1 MDLNERLKKKREERN
16 YTQKELA
23 ELLNVSRQTIS
34 SWEVGRT
41 YPDLDIIVKLS
52 DLYKIPLDLLLK
64 EDSKLVETI
73 SEKARKSERRKILNY
88 VLLGILSIFIGVA
101 ISGIVR
107 ESKNGVENEAGLRPS
122 DLVDSVWQLHLD
134 PSKTFQD
141 SFISFGEQDMLVL
154 NEFSVWILPFMD
166 PNEIQKKQAELEEK
180 GLENGLTEYKLL
192 TIETKGNKYI
202 VSALG
207 YYQEFTKISDT
218 IIRDMNGTEYKIIE
232 EESAHDLLYS
242 IADYKDL

>member
-88 VLLGILSIFIGVA
+88 VLLGILSIFIGVT

-107 ESKNGVENEAGLRPS
+107 ESKNEVENEAGLRPS

-207 YYQEFTKISDT
+207 YYQEFTKLSDT
-218 IIRDMNGTEYKIIE
+218 IIRDMNGIEYKLIE
-232 EESAHDLLYS
+232 EKSAHDLLYS

>member
-107 ESKNGVENEAGLRPS
+107 ESKNEVENEVGLRPS

-207 YYQEFTKISDT
+207 YYQEFTKLSDT

>member
-141 SFISFGEQDMLVL
+141 SFISFGEQEMLVL

-207 YYQEFTKISDT
+207 YYQEFTKLSDT

>member
-1 MDLNERLKKKREERN
+1 MDLNERLKKKREEGN

-134 PSKTFQD
+134 PSKTLHD
-141 SFISFGEQDMLVL
+141 SFISLGKQEMLVL
-154 NEFSVWILPFMD
+154 NEFSVWILPSMD
-166 PNEIQKKQAELEEK
+166 PSEIQAKQAELEEK

-207 YYQEFTKISDT
+207 YYQEFTKLSDT

-232 EESAHDLLYS
+232 EESAHDLLYY

>member
-207 YYQEFTKISDT
+207 YYQEFTKLSDT

>member
-88 VLLGILSIFIGVA
+88 VLLGILSIFIGVT
-101 ISGIVR
+101 ISEIVR
-107 ESKNGVENEAGLRPS
+107 ESKNEVENEAGLRPS

-166 PNEIQKKQAELEEK
+166 PTDIQKKQAELEEK

-207 YYQEFTKISDT
+207 YYQEFTKLSDT
-218 IIRDMNGTEYKIIE
+218 IIRDMNGIEYKLIE
-232 EESAHDLLYS
+232 EKSAHDLLYS

>member
-207 YYQEFTKISDT
+207 YYQEFTKLSDT
-218 IIRDMNGTEYKIIE
+218 IIRDMNGTEYKLIE

>member
-1 MDLNERLKKKREERN
+1 
-16 YTQKELA
+16 
-23 ELLNVSRQTIS
+23 
-34 SWEVGRT
+34 
-41 YPDLDIIVKLS
+41 
-52 DLYKIPLDLLLK
+52 
-64 EDSKLVETI
+64 
-73 SEKARKSERRKILNY
+73 
-88 VLLGILSIFIGVA
+88 
-101 ISGIVR
+101 
-107 ESKNGVENEAGLRPS
+107 
-122 DLVDSVWQLHLD
+122 
-134 PSKTFQD
+134 
-141 SFISFGEQDMLVL
+141 MLVL

-207 YYQEFTKISDT
+207 YYQEFTKLSDT

>member
-88 VLLGILSIFIGVA
+88 VLLGILSIFIGVT

-107 ESKNGVENEAGLRPS
+107 ESKNEVENEAGLRPS

-141 SFISFGEQDMLVL
+141 SFISFGKQDMLVL

-166 PNEIQKKQAELEEK
+166 PTDIQKKQAELEEK

-207 YYQEFTKISDT
+207 YYQEFTKLSDT
-218 IIRDMNGTEYKIIE
+218 IIRDMNGTEYKIIK

>member
-141 SFISFGEQDMLVL
+141 SFISFGKQDMLVL

-207 YYQEFTKISDT
+207 YYQEFTKLSDT

-232 EESAHDLLYS
+232 EESAHDLLYY

>member
-88 VLLGILSIFIGVA
+88 VLLGILSIFIGVT

-107 ESKNGVENEAGLRPS
+107 ESKNEVENEAGLRPS

-141 SFISFGEQDMLVL
+141 SFISFGKQDMLVL

-166 PNEIQKKQAELEEK
+166 PTDIQKKQAELEEK

-192 TIETKGNKYI
+192 TIETKGNKYR

-207 YYQEFTKISDT
+207 YYQEFEKLSDT
-218 IIRDMNGTEYKIIE
+218 IIRDMNGTEYKIIK